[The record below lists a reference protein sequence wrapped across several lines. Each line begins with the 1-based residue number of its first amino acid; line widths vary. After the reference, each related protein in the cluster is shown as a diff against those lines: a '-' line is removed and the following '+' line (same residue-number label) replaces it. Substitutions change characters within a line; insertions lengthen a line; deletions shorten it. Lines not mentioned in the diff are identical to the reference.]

1 MYSTIPTYNS
11 KELNTD
17 TIEILEQIKKQNE
30 EFSTDG
36 SVQLFKNLSNPT
48 NLTNPQIIGTQ
59 RTNVTTTKSPSSSCY
74 KKIVPKL
81 KKRKIYRT
89 KTDIDLIRD
98 ILFNK
103 QNESKNLIKK
113 EEKNIILK
121 KNNIN
126 YFLDE
131 KTSCLTTK
139 GKVKLKPIW
148 EKIKTPKVSLIK
160 QKDIRINITK
170 KVLARNFVDD
180 YKMISQIKYNTD
192 IKREK
197 FERMINIKYSQ
208 LSSINNTEE
217 KISKL
222 KDIILKD
229 YNKNYVLYL
238 RFLNNNLE
246 KENQIS
252 NELLGDSL
260 KIKSEINKLNNKI
273 IKIIERKCTILKWI
287 GFFIQVKEK
296 LKDIPEFYFDILE
309 ENDNYNVYNLGD
321 EIFRNTKFIITDFSH
336 LILKKKNLESQQ
348 IKISETTR
356 EKILKYRYN
365 LIFEEPEEIMD
376 HYTNLQSK
384 WLKEIEQRDNLVKEI
399 DSLKQ
404 KISNFEE
411 SNFIWDE
418 KRLIEK
424 LKLVKNIYHQ
434 LKNQYDLLKS
444 QDRKVIK
451 KICGDELSPKISKIN
466 SPDIYDNIYN
476 AMLNNLNFYTV
487 KTNSNKNRINS
498 SFKGAENLINT
509 NLYNLILDLFSTLNQ
524 NNFIKFDFSNFI
536 KNSNINPIFE
546 IMNYIELAVNFLF
559 QEKYKYLQDPNLKE
573 KYLTIQTNFSKENK
587 RYKILK
593 LIKLRQFKLNKQI
606 KEMNEKGKRK
616 KYLTKRKIDYS
627 LYKKLNMNKPKKIQ
641 EKNEETKKEEKKIMP
656 NLEEFLEDLKY
667 INIQILFKN
676 IFNIY

>member
-103 QNESKNLIKK
+103 QSESKNLIKK

-170 KVLARNFVDD
+170 KVLARNFIDD

-197 FERMINIKYSQ
+197 FERMINIKHSQ

-222 KDIILKD
+222 KNIILKD

-246 KENQIS
+246 KESQIS

-296 LKDIPEFYFDILE
+296 LKNIPEFYFDILE

-321 EIFRNTKFIITDFSH
+321 EIFRKTKFIITDFSH

-466 SPDIYDNIYN
+466 SPDFPDIYDNIYN

-487 KTNSNKNRINS
+487 KTKSNKNRINS

-573 KYLTIQTNFSKENK
+573 KYLTIQANFSKENK

-627 LYKKLNMNKPKKIQ
+627 LYKKLNINKPKKIQ

-656 NLEEFLEDLKY
+656 NLEEFLEDIK
-667 INIQILFKN
+667 
-676 IFNIY
+676 

>member
-11 KELNTD
+11 KDLNTD

-170 KVLARNFVDD
+170 KALARNFIDD

-321 EIFRNTKFIITDFSH
+321 EIFRKTKFIITDFSH
-336 LILKKKNLESQQ
+336 LILKKKNLDSQQ

-384 WLKEIEQRDNLVKEI
+384 WLKEIEQRDNLVKDI

-404 KISNFEE
+404 KISNLEE

-466 SPDIYDNIYN
+466 SPDSPDIYDNIYN

-536 KNSNINPIFE
+536 KNININPIFE

-573 KYLTIQTNFSKENK
+573 KYLTIQANFSKENK

-641 EKNEETKKEEKKIMP
+641 ERNEETKKEEKKAMP
-656 NLEEFLEDLKY
+656 NLEEFLEDLK
-667 INIQILFKN
+667 
-676 IFNIY
+676 

>member
-11 KELNTD
+11 KDLNTD

-197 FERMINIKYSQ
+197 FERMINIKHSQ

-222 KDIILKD
+222 KNIILKD

-246 KENQIS
+246 KESQIS

-336 LILKKKNLESQQ
+336 LILKKKNLDSQQ

-356 EKILKYRYN
+356 EKLLKYRYN

-451 KICGDELSPKISKIN
+451 KICGDELTPKISKIN
-466 SPDIYDNIYN
+466 SPDSPDIYDNIYN

-546 IMNYIELAVNFLF
+546 IMNYIELAANFLF

-573 KYLTIQTNFSKENK
+573 KYLTIQANFSKENK

-627 LYKKLNMNKPKKIQ
+627 LYKKLNINKPKKIQ
-641 EKNEETKKEEKKIMP
+641 ERNEETKKEEKKAMP
-656 NLEEFLEDLKY
+656 NLEEFLEDLK
-667 INIQILFKN
+667 
-676 IFNIY
+676 

>member
-11 KELNTD
+11 KDLNTD

-170 KVLARNFVDD
+170 KALARNFIDD

-197 FERMINIKYSQ
+197 FERMINIKHSQ

-222 KDIILKD
+222 KDIISKD

-238 RFLNNNLE
+238 RFLNTNLE
-246 KENQIS
+246 KESQIS

-260 KIKSEINKLNNKI
+260 KIKSEINKLNNNI

-321 EIFRNTKFIITDFSH
+321 EIFRKTKFIITDFSH

-466 SPDIYDNIYN
+466 SLNSPDIYDNIYN

-573 KYLTIQTNFSKENK
+573 KYLTIQANFSKENK

-641 EKNEETKKEEKKIMP
+641 ERNEETKKEEKKAMP
-656 NLEEFLEDLKY
+656 NLEEFLEDLK
-667 INIQILFKN
+667 
-676 IFNIY
+676 

>member
-170 KVLARNFVDD
+170 KALARNFIDD

-321 EIFRNTKFIITDFSH
+321 EIFRKTKFIITDFSH

-466 SPDIYDNIYN
+466 SPDFPDIYDNIYN

-546 IMNYIELAVNFLF
+546 IMNYIELAANFLF

-573 KYLTIQTNFSKENK
+573 KYLTIQANFSKENK

-627 LYKKLNMNKPKKIQ
+627 LYKKLNINKPKKIQ

-656 NLEEFLEDLKY
+656 NLEEFLEDIK
-667 INIQILFKN
+667 
-676 IFNIY
+676 

>member
-170 KVLARNFVDD
+170 KALARNFIDD

-197 FERMINIKYSQ
+197 FERMINIKHSQ

-222 KDIILKD
+222 KNIILKD

-246 KENQIS
+246 KESQIS

-296 LKDIPEFYFDILE
+296 LKNIPEFYFDILE

-321 EIFRNTKFIITDFSH
+321 EIFRKTKFIITDFSH

-365 LIFEEPEEIMD
+365 LIFEEQEEIME

-404 KISNFEE
+404 KNSNFEE

-466 SPDIYDNIYN
+466 SPDFPDIYDNIYN

-573 KYLTIQTNFSKENK
+573 KYLTIQANFSKENK

-627 LYKKLNMNKPKKIQ
+627 LYKKLNINKPKKIQ

-656 NLEEFLEDLKY
+656 NLEEFLEDIK
-667 INIQILFKN
+667 
-676 IFNIY
+676 

>member
-170 KVLARNFVDD
+170 KALARNFIDD

-197 FERMINIKYSQ
+197 FERMINIKHSQ

-222 KDIILKD
+222 KNIILKD

-246 KENQIS
+246 KESQIS

-296 LKDIPEFYFDILE
+296 LKNIPEFYFDILE

-321 EIFRNTKFIITDFSH
+321 EIFRKTKFIITDFSH

-404 KISNFEE
+404 KMSNFEE
-411 SNFIWDE
+411 SNFVWDE

-466 SPDIYDNIYN
+466 SLNSPDIYDNIYN

-487 KTNSNKNRINS
+487 KTKSNKNRINS

-524 NNFIKFDFSNFI
+524 NNLIKFDFSNFI

-573 KYLTIQTNFSKENK
+573 KYLTIQANFSKENK

-627 LYKKLNMNKPKKIQ
+627 LYKKLNINKPKKIQ

-656 NLEEFLEDLKY
+656 NLEEFLEDIK
-667 INIQILFKN
+667 
-676 IFNIY
+676 

>member
-238 RFLNNNLE
+238 RFLNTNLE
-246 KENQIS
+246 KESQIS

-321 EIFRNTKFIITDFSH
+321 EIFRKTKFIITDFSH

-384 WLKEIEQRDNLVKEI
+384 WLKEIEQRDNLIKEI

-404 KISNFEE
+404 KINNLEE

-536 KNSNINPIFE
+536 KNININPIFE

-641 EKNEETKKEEKKIMP
+641 ERNEETKKEEKKAMP
-656 NLEEFLEDLKY
+656 NLEEFLEDLK
-667 INIQILFKN
+667 
-676 IFNIY
+676 

>member
-126 YFLDE
+126 DFLDE

-246 KENQIS
+246 KESQIS

-273 IKIIERKCTILKWI
+273 IKIIDRKCTILKWI

-321 EIFRNTKFIITDFSH
+321 EIFRKTKFIITDFSH
-336 LILKKKNLESQQ
+336 LILKKKNLDSQQ

-466 SPDIYDNIYN
+466 SPDSPDIYDNIYN

-487 KTNSNKNRINS
+487 KTKSNKNRINS

-536 KNSNINPIFE
+536 KNININPIFE

-573 KYLTIQTNFSKENK
+573 KYLTIQANFSKENK

-593 LIKLRQFKLNKQI
+593 LIKLRQLKLNKQI

-641 EKNEETKKEEKKIMP
+641 ERNEETKKEEKKAMP
-656 NLEEFLEDLKY
+656 NLEEFLEDLK
-667 INIQILFKN
+667 
-676 IFNIY
+676 

>member
-246 KENQIS
+246 KESQIS

-296 LKDIPEFYFDILE
+296 LKNIPEFYFDILE

-321 EIFRNTKFIITDFSH
+321 EIFRKTKFIITDFSH
-336 LILKKKNLESQQ
+336 LILKKKNLDSQQ

-536 KNSNINPIFE
+536 KNININPIFE

-641 EKNEETKKEEKKIMP
+641 ERNEETKKEEKKIMP
-656 NLEEFLEDLKY
+656 NLEEFLEDIK
-667 INIQILFKN
+667 
-676 IFNIY
+676 

>member
-222 KDIILKD
+222 KDIISKD

-466 SPDIYDNIYN
+466 SPDSPDIYDNIYN

-573 KYLTIQTNFSKENK
+573 KYLTIQANFSKENK

-656 NLEEFLEDLKY
+656 NLEEFLEDLK
-667 INIQILFKN
+667 
-676 IFNIY
+676 

>member
-11 KELNTD
+11 KDLNTD

-113 EEKNIILK
+113 EENNIILK

-126 YFLDE
+126 DFLDE

-170 KVLARNFVDD
+170 KALARNFIDD

-197 FERMINIKYSQ
+197 FERMINIKHSQ

-222 KDIILKD
+222 KNIILKD

-246 KENQIS
+246 KESQIS

-296 LKDIPEFYFDILE
+296 LKNIPEFYFDILE

-321 EIFRNTKFIITDFSH
+321 EIFRKTKFIITDFSH

-466 SPDIYDNIYN
+466 SPDFPDIYDNIYN

-487 KTNSNKNRINS
+487 KTKSNKNRINS

-573 KYLTIQTNFSKENK
+573 KYLTIQANFSKENK

-641 EKNEETKKEEKKIMP
+641 ERNEETKKEEKKAMP
-656 NLEEFLEDLKY
+656 NLEEFLEDLK
-667 INIQILFKN
+667 
-676 IFNIY
+676 

>member
-11 KELNTD
+11 KDLNTD

-170 KVLARNFVDD
+170 KALARNFIDD

-246 KENQIS
+246 KESQIS

-296 LKDIPEFYFDILE
+296 LKNIPEFYFDILE

-321 EIFRNTKFIITDFSH
+321 EIFRKTKFIITDFSH

-466 SPDIYDNIYN
+466 SLNSPDIYDNIYN

-536 KNSNINPIFE
+536 KNININPIFE

-573 KYLTIQTNFSKENK
+573 KYLTIQANFSKENK

-641 EKNEETKKEEKKIMP
+641 EKNEVTKKEEKKIMP
-656 NLEEFLEDLKY
+656 NLEEFLEDIK
-667 INIQILFKN
+667 
-676 IFNIY
+676 

>member
-170 KVLARNFVDD
+170 RVLARNFIDD

-222 KDIILKD
+222 KNIILKD

-246 KENQIS
+246 KESQIS

-336 LILKKKNLESQQ
+336 LILKKKNLDSQQ

-356 EKILKYRYN
+356 EKLLKYRYN

-451 KICGDELSPKISKIN
+451 KICGDELSPKISKINSLN

-573 KYLTIQTNFSKENK
+573 KYLTIQANFSKENK

-627 LYKKLNMNKPKKIQ
+627 LYKKLNINKPKKIQ
-641 EKNEETKKEEKKIMP
+641 ERNEETKKEEKKAMP
-656 NLEEFLEDLKY
+656 NLEEFLEDLK
-667 INIQILFKN
+667 
-676 IFNIY
+676 

>member
-246 KENQIS
+246 KESQIS

-296 LKDIPEFYFDILE
+296 LKNIPEFYFDILE

-321 EIFRNTKFIITDFSH
+321 EIFRKTKFIITDFSH

-356 EKILKYRYN
+356 EKLLKYRYN

-466 SPDIYDNIYN
+466 SPDSPDIYDNIYN

-573 KYLTIQTNFSKENK
+573 KYLTIQANFSKENK

-627 LYKKLNMNKPKKIQ
+627 LYKKLNINKPKKIQ
-641 EKNEETKKEEKKIMP
+641 ERNEETKKEEKKIMP
-656 NLEEFLEDLKY
+656 NLEAFLEDLK
-667 INIQILFKN
+667 
-676 IFNIY
+676 

>member
-11 KELNTD
+11 KDLNTD

-170 KVLARNFVDD
+170 KALARNFIDD

-197 FERMINIKYSQ
+197 FERMINIKHSQ

-222 KDIILKD
+222 KNIILKD

-246 KENQIS
+246 KESQIS

-296 LKDIPEFYFDILE
+296 LKNIPEFYFDILE

-321 EIFRNTKFIITDFSH
+321 EIFRKTKFIITDFSH

-466 SPDIYDNIYN
+466 SPDFPDIYDNIYN

-487 KTNSNKNRINS
+487 KTKSNKNRINS

-573 KYLTIQTNFSKENK
+573 KYLTIQANFSKENK

-627 LYKKLNMNKPKKIQ
+627 LYKKLNINKPKKIQ

-656 NLEEFLEDLKY
+656 NLEEFLEDIK
-667 INIQILFKN
+667 
-676 IFNIY
+676 

>member
-11 KELNTD
+11 KDLNTD

-103 QNESKNLIKK
+103 QSESKNLIKK

-170 KVLARNFVDD
+170 KALARNFIDD

-197 FERMINIKYSQ
+197 FERMINIKHSQ

-222 KDIILKD
+222 KNIILKD

-246 KENQIS
+246 KESQIS

-296 LKDIPEFYFDILE
+296 LKNIPEFYFDILE

-321 EIFRNTKFIITDFSH
+321 EIFRKTKFIITDFSH

-466 SPDIYDNIYN
+466 SPDFPDIYDNIYN

-487 KTNSNKNRINS
+487 KTKSNKNRINS

-573 KYLTIQTNFSKENK
+573 KYLTIQANFSKENK

-627 LYKKLNMNKPKKIQ
+627 LYKKLNINKPKKIQ

-656 NLEEFLEDLKY
+656 NLEEFLEDIK
-667 INIQILFKN
+667 
-676 IFNIY
+676 

>member
-170 KVLARNFVDD
+170 KALARNFIDD

-197 FERMINIKYSQ
+197 FERMINIKHSQ

-246 KENQIS
+246 KESQIS

-296 LKDIPEFYFDILE
+296 LKNIPEFYFDILE

-321 EIFRNTKFIITDFSH
+321 EIFRKTKFIITDFSH

-466 SPDIYDNIYN
+466 SPDFPDIYDNIYN

-487 KTNSNKNRINS
+487 KTKSNKNRINS

-536 KNSNINPIFE
+536 KNININPIFE

-573 KYLTIQTNFSKENK
+573 KYLTIQANFSKENK

-606 KEMNEKGKRK
+606 KEMKEKGKRK

-641 EKNEETKKEEKKIMP
+641 ERNEETKKEEKK
-656 NLEEFLEDLKY
+656 NY
-667 INIQILFKN
+667 A
-676 IFNIY
+676 

>member
-11 KELNTD
+11 KDLNTD

-170 KVLARNFVDD
+170 KALARNFIDD

-197 FERMINIKYSQ
+197 FERMINIKHSQ

-222 KDIILKD
+222 KNIILKD

-246 KENQIS
+246 KESQIS

-321 EIFRNTKFIITDFSH
+321 EIFRKTKFIITDFSH

-384 WLKEIEQRDNLVKEI
+384 WLKEIEQRDNSVKEI

-451 KICGDELSPKISKIN
+451 KICGDELTPKISKIN
-466 SPDIYDNIYN
+466 SPDSPDIYDNIYN

-487 KTNSNKNRINS
+487 KTKSNKNRINS

-573 KYLTIQTNFSKENK
+573 KYLTIQANFSKENK

-627 LYKKLNMNKPKKIQ
+627 LYKKLNINKPKKIQ

-656 NLEEFLEDLKY
+656 NLEEFLEDIK
-667 INIQILFKN
+667 
-676 IFNIY
+676 

>member
-11 KELNTD
+11 KDLNTD

-170 KVLARNFVDD
+170 KALARNFIDD

-197 FERMINIKYSQ
+197 FERMINIKHSQ

-246 KENQIS
+246 KESQIS

-296 LKDIPEFYFDILE
+296 LKNIPEFYFDILE

-321 EIFRNTKFIITDFSH
+321 EIFRKTKFIITDFSH

-466 SPDIYDNIYN
+466 SPDFPDIYDNIYN

-487 KTNSNKNRINS
+487 KTKSNKNRINS

-573 KYLTIQTNFSKENK
+573 KYLTIQANFSKENK

-641 EKNEETKKEEKKIMP
+641 ERNEETKKEEKKAMP
-656 NLEEFLEDLKY
+656 NLEEFLEDLK
-667 INIQILFKN
+667 
-676 IFNIY
+676 

>member
-126 YFLDE
+126 DFLDE

-170 KVLARNFVDD
+170 KALARNFIDD

-197 FERMINIKYSQ
+197 FERMINIKHSQ

-222 KDIILKD
+222 KNIILKD

-246 KENQIS
+246 KESQIS

-296 LKDIPEFYFDILE
+296 LKNIPEFYFDILE

-321 EIFRNTKFIITDFSH
+321 EIFRKTKFIITDFSH
-336 LILKKKNLESQQ
+336 LILKKKNLDSQQ

-356 EKILKYRYN
+356 EKLLKYRYN

-466 SPDIYDNIYN
+466 SPDSPDIYDNIYN

-487 KTNSNKNRINS
+487 KTKSNKNRINS

-573 KYLTIQTNFSKENK
+573 KYLTIQANFSKENK

-641 EKNEETKKEEKKIMP
+641 EKNEVTKKEEKKIMP
-656 NLEEFLEDLKY
+656 NLEEFLEDIK
-667 INIQILFKN
+667 
-676 IFNIY
+676 

>member
-11 KELNTD
+11 KDLNTD

-170 KVLARNFVDD
+170 KALARNFVDD

-222 KDIILKD
+222 KNIILKD

-246 KENQIS
+246 KESQIS

-321 EIFRNTKFIITDFSH
+321 EIFRKTKFIITDFSH

-384 WLKEIEQRDNLVKEI
+384 WLKEIEQRDNLIKEI

-404 KISNFEE
+404 KMNNLEE

-466 SPDIYDNIYN
+466 SLNSPDIYDNIYN

-487 KTNSNKNRINS
+487 KTKSNKNRINS

-536 KNSNINPIFE
+536 KNININPIFE

-573 KYLTIQTNFSKENK
+573 KYLTIQANFSKENK

-641 EKNEETKKEEKKIMP
+641 EKNEVTKKEEKKIMP
-656 NLEEFLEDLKY
+656 NLEEFLEDIK
-667 INIQILFKN
+667 
-676 IFNIY
+676 

>member
-11 KELNTD
+11 KDLNTD

-170 KVLARNFVDD
+170 KALARNFIDD

-197 FERMINIKYSQ
+197 FERMINIKHSQ

-222 KDIILKD
+222 KNIILKD

-246 KENQIS
+246 KESQIS

-296 LKDIPEFYFDILE
+296 LKNIPEFYFDILE

-321 EIFRNTKFIITDFSH
+321 EIFRKTKFIITDFSH

-466 SPDIYDNIYN
+466 SPDFPDIYDNIYN

-487 KTNSNKNRINS
+487 KTKSNKNRINS

-573 KYLTIQTNFSKENK
+573 KYLTIQANFSKENK

-641 EKNEETKKEEKKIMP
+641 ERNEETKKEEKKIMP
-656 NLEEFLEDLKY
+656 NLEAFLEDLK
-667 INIQILFKN
+667 
-676 IFNIY
+676 

>member
-126 YFLDE
+126 DFLDE

-170 KVLARNFVDD
+170 KALARNFIDD

-197 FERMINIKYSQ
+197 FERMINIKHSQ

-246 KENQIS
+246 KESQIS

-321 EIFRNTKFIITDFSH
+321 EIFRKTKFIITDFSH

-399 DSLKQ
+399 DLLKQ

-451 KICGDELSPKISKIN
+451 KICGDELTPKISKIN
-466 SPDIYDNIYN
+466 SPDSPDIYDNIYN

-573 KYLTIQTNFSKENK
+573 KYLTIQANFSKENK

-627 LYKKLNMNKPKKIQ
+627 LYKKLNINKPKKIQ

-656 NLEEFLEDLKY
+656 NLEAFLEDLK
-667 INIQILFKN
+667 
-676 IFNIY
+676 

>member
-11 KELNTD
+11 KDLNTD

-170 KVLARNFVDD
+170 KALARNFIDD

-197 FERMINIKYSQ
+197 FERMINIKHSQ

-222 KDIILKD
+222 KNIILKD

-246 KENQIS
+246 KESQIS

-296 LKDIPEFYFDILE
+296 LKNIPEFYFDILE

-321 EIFRNTKFIITDFSH
+321 EIFRKTKFIITDFSH

-466 SPDIYDNIYN
+466 SPDFPDIYDNIYN

-487 KTNSNKNRINS
+487 KTKSNKNRINS

-546 IMNYIELAVNFLF
+546 IMNYIELAANFLF

-573 KYLTIQTNFSKENK
+573 KYLTIQANFSKENK

-656 NLEEFLEDLKY
+656 NLEEFLEDIK
-667 INIQILFKN
+667 
-676 IFNIY
+676 

>member
-126 YFLDE
+126 DFLDE

-222 KDIILKD
+222 KDIISKD

-246 KENQIS
+246 KESQIS

-273 IKIIERKCTILKWI
+273 IKIIDRKCTILKWI

-321 EIFRNTKFIITDFSH
+321 EIFRKTKFIITDFSH

-466 SPDIYDNIYN
+466 SPDSPDIYDNIYN

-536 KNSNINPIFE
+536 KNININPIFE

-573 KYLTIQTNFSKENK
+573 KYLTIQANFSKENK

-641 EKNEETKKEEKKIMP
+641 ERNEETKKEEKKIMP
-656 NLEEFLEDLKY
+656 NLEEFLEDLK
-667 INIQILFKN
+667 
-676 IFNIY
+676 

>member
-11 KELNTD
+11 KDLNTD

-98 ILFNK
+98 ILFKK
-103 QNESKNLIKK
+103 QSESKNLIKK

-197 FERMINIKYSQ
+197 FERMINIKHSQ

-246 KENQIS
+246 KESQIS

-321 EIFRNTKFIITDFSH
+321 EIFRKTKFIITDFSH

-466 SPDIYDNIYN
+466 SPDFPDIYDNIYN

-487 KTNSNKNRINS
+487 KTKSNKNRINS

-573 KYLTIQTNFSKENK
+573 KYLTIQANFSKENK

-627 LYKKLNMNKPKKIQ
+627 LYKKLNINKPKKIQ

-656 NLEEFLEDLKY
+656 NLEEFLEDIK
-667 INIQILFKN
+667 
-676 IFNIY
+676 

>member
-11 KELNTD
+11 KDLNTD

-126 YFLDE
+126 DFLDE

-170 KVLARNFVDD
+170 KALARNFVDD

-197 FERMINIKYSQ
+197 FERMINIKHSQ

-246 KENQIS
+246 KESQIS

-321 EIFRNTKFIITDFSH
+321 EIFRKTKFIITDFSH
-336 LILKKKNLESQQ
+336 LILKKKNLDSQQ
-348 IKISETTR
+348 IKISETIR

-384 WLKEIEQRDNLVKEI
+384 WLKEIEQRDNLIKEI

-411 SNFIWDE
+411 SNFVWDE

-466 SPDIYDNIYN
+466 SLNSPDIYDNIYN

-487 KTNSNKNRINS
+487 KTKSNKNRINS

-573 KYLTIQTNFSKENK
+573 KYLTIQANFSKENK

-641 EKNEETKKEEKKIMP
+641 ERNEETKKEEKKAMP
-656 NLEEFLEDLKY
+656 NLEEFLEDIK
-667 INIQILFKN
+667 
-676 IFNIY
+676 

>member
-11 KELNTD
+11 KDLNTD

-126 YFLDE
+126 DFLDE

-197 FERMINIKYSQ
+197 FERMINIKHSQ

-222 KDIILKD
+222 KNIILKD

-246 KENQIS
+246 KESQIS

-296 LKDIPEFYFDILE
+296 LKNIPEFYFDILE

-321 EIFRNTKFIITDFSH
+321 EIFRKTKFIITDFSH

-466 SPDIYDNIYN
+466 SPDFPDIYDNIYN

-573 KYLTIQTNFSKENK
+573 KYLTIQANFSKENK

-627 LYKKLNMNKPKKIQ
+627 LYKKLNINKPKKIQ

-656 NLEEFLEDLKY
+656 NLEEFLEDIK
-667 INIQILFKN
+667 
-676 IFNIY
+676 

>member
-98 ILFNK
+98 ILFKK
-103 QNESKNLIKK
+103 QSESKNLIKK

-170 KVLARNFVDD
+170 KALARNFIDD

-246 KENQIS
+246 KESQIS

-296 LKDIPEFYFDILE
+296 LKNIPEFYFDILE

-321 EIFRNTKFIITDFSH
+321 EIFRKTKFIITDFSH

-466 SPDIYDNIYN
+466 SPDFPDIYDNIYN

-487 KTNSNKNRINS
+487 KTKSNKNRINS

-573 KYLTIQTNFSKENK
+573 KYLTIQANFSKENK

-627 LYKKLNMNKPKKIQ
+627 LYKKLNINKPKKIQ

-656 NLEEFLEDLKY
+656 NLEEFLEDIK
-667 INIQILFKN
+667 
-676 IFNIY
+676 

>member
-11 KELNTD
+11 KDLNTD

-170 KVLARNFVDD
+170 KALARNFIDD

-321 EIFRNTKFIITDFSH
+321 EIFRKTKFIITDFSH
-336 LILKKKNLESQQ
+336 LILKKKNLDSQQ

-384 WLKEIEQRDNLVKEI
+384 WLKEIEQRDNLVKDI

-404 KISNFEE
+404 KISNLEE

-466 SPDIYDNIYN
+466 SPDSPDIYDNIYN

-536 KNSNINPIFE
+536 KNININPIFE

-573 KYLTIQTNFSKENK
+573 KYLTIQANFSKENK

-641 EKNEETKKEEKKIMP
+641 ERNEETKKEEKKIMP
-656 NLEEFLEDLKY
+656 NLEAFLEDLK
-667 INIQILFKN
+667 
-676 IFNIY
+676 

>member
-113 EEKNIILK
+113 EEKNIIFK

-170 KVLARNFVDD
+170 KALARNFVDD

-222 KDIILKD
+222 KDIISKD
-229 YNKNYVLYL
+229 YNKNYVLYI

-246 KENQIS
+246 KESQIS

-356 EKILKYRYN
+356 EKLLKYRYN

-451 KICGDELSPKISKIN
+451 KFCGDELSPKISKIN
-466 SPDIYDNIYN
+466 SPDSPDIYDNIYN

-546 IMNYIELAVNFLF
+546 IMNYIELAANFLF

-573 KYLTIQTNFSKENK
+573 KYLTIQANFSKENK

-656 NLEEFLEDLKY
+656 NLEAFLEDLK
-667 INIQILFKN
+667 
-676 IFNIY
+676 

>member
-11 KELNTD
+11 KDLNTD

-170 KVLARNFVDD
+170 KALARNFIDD

-197 FERMINIKYSQ
+197 FERMINIKHSQ

-222 KDIILKD
+222 KNIILKD

-246 KENQIS
+246 KESQIS

-296 LKDIPEFYFDILE
+296 LKNIPEFYFDILE

-321 EIFRNTKFIITDFSH
+321 EIFRKTKFIITDFSH

-466 SPDIYDNIYN
+466 SPDFPDIYDNIYN

-487 KTNSNKNRINS
+487 KTKSNKNRINS

-536 KNSNINPIFE
+536 KNININPIFE
-546 IMNYIELAVNFLF
+546 IMNYIELAANFLF

-573 KYLTIQTNFSKENK
+573 KYLTIQANFSKENK

-641 EKNEETKKEEKKIMP
+641 EKNEVTKKEEKKIMP
-656 NLEEFLEDLKY
+656 NLEEFLEDIK
-667 INIQILFKN
+667 
-676 IFNIY
+676 

>member
-11 KELNTD
+11 KDLNTD

-170 KVLARNFVDD
+170 KALARNFIDD

-197 FERMINIKYSQ
+197 FERMINIKHSQ

-222 KDIILKD
+222 KNIILKD

-246 KENQIS
+246 KESQIS

-296 LKDIPEFYFDILE
+296 LKNIPEFYFDILE

-321 EIFRNTKFIITDFSH
+321 EIFRKTKFIITDFSH
-336 LILKKKNLESQQ
+336 LILKKKNLESQV

-434 LKNQYDLLKS
+434 LKNQYDLLKN

-466 SPDIYDNIYN
+466 SPDFPDIYDNIYN

-487 KTNSNKNRINS
+487 KTKSNKNRINS

-573 KYLTIQTNFSKENK
+573 KYLTIQANFSKENK

-627 LYKKLNMNKPKKIQ
+627 LYKKLNINKPKKIQ

-656 NLEEFLEDLKY
+656 NLEEFLEDIK
-667 INIQILFKN
+667 
-676 IFNIY
+676 

>member
-11 KELNTD
+11 KDLNTD

-197 FERMINIKYSQ
+197 FERMINIKHSQ

-222 KDIILKD
+222 KNIILKD

-246 KENQIS
+246 KESQIS

-321 EIFRNTKFIITDFSH
+321 EIFRKTKFIITDFSH

-384 WLKEIEQRDNLVKEI
+384 WLKEIEQRDNLIKEI

-466 SPDIYDNIYN
+466 SPDSPDIYDNIYN

-536 KNSNINPIFE
+536 KNININPIFE

-573 KYLTIQTNFSKENK
+573 KYLTIQANFSKENK

-627 LYKKLNMNKPKKIQ
+627 LYKKLNMNKPKKIR

-656 NLEEFLEDLKY
+656 NLEAFLEDLK
-667 INIQILFKN
+667 
-676 IFNIY
+676 

>member
-1 MYSTIPTYNS
+1 
-11 KELNTD
+11 
-17 TIEILEQIKKQNE
+17 
-30 EFSTDG
+30 
-36 SVQLFKNLSNPT
+36 
-48 NLTNPQIIGTQ
+48 
-59 RTNVTTTKSPSSSCY
+59 
-74 KKIVPKL
+74 
-81 KKRKIYRT
+81 
-89 KTDIDLIRD
+89 
-98 ILFNK
+98 
-103 QNESKNLIKK
+103 
-113 EEKNIILK
+113 
-121 KNNIN
+121 
-126 YFLDE
+126 
-131 KTSCLTTK
+131 
-139 GKVKLKPIW
+139 
-148 EKIKTPKVSLIK
+148 
-160 QKDIRINITK
+160 
-170 KVLARNFVDD
+170 
-180 YKMISQIKYNTD
+180 
-192 IKREK
+192 
-197 FERMINIKYSQ
+197 
-208 LSSINNTEE
+208 
-217 KISKL
+217 
-222 KDIILKD
+222 
-229 YNKNYVLYL
+229 
-238 RFLNNNLE
+238 
-246 KENQIS
+246 
-252 NELLGDSL
+252 
-260 KIKSEINKLNNKI
+260 
-273 IKIIERKCTILKWI
+273 
-287 GFFIQVKEK
+287 
-296 LKDIPEFYFDILE
+296 
-309 ENDNYNVYNLGD
+309 
-321 EIFRNTKFIITDFSH
+321 
-336 LILKKKNLESQQ
+336 
-348 IKISETTR
+348 
-356 EKILKYRYN
+356 
-365 LIFEEPEEIMD
+365 MD

-451 KICGDELSPKISKIN
+451 KICGDELTPKISKIN
-466 SPDIYDNIYN
+466 SPDSPDIYDNIYN

-536 KNSNINPIFE
+536 KNININPIFE

-573 KYLTIQTNFSKENK
+573 KYLTIQANFSKENK

-627 LYKKLNMNKPKKIQ
+627 LYKKLNMNKPNKIQ

-656 NLEEFLEDLKY
+656 NLEAFLEDLK
-667 INIQILFKN
+667 
-676 IFNIY
+676 

>member
-11 KELNTD
+11 KDLNTD

-170 KVLARNFVDD
+170 KALARNFIDD

-197 FERMINIKYSQ
+197 FERMINIKHSQ

-222 KDIILKD
+222 KNIILKD

-246 KENQIS
+246 KESQIS

-296 LKDIPEFYFDILE
+296 LKNIPEFYFDILE

-321 EIFRNTKFIITDFSH
+321 EIFRKTKFIITDFSH

-466 SPDIYDNIYN
+466 SPDFPDIYDNIYN

-487 KTNSNKNRINS
+487 KTKSNKNRINS

-573 KYLTIQTNFSKENK
+573 KYLTIQANFSKENK

-641 EKNEETKKEEKKIMP
+641 ERNEETKKEEKKIMP
-656 NLEEFLEDLKY
+656 NLEEFLEDIK
-667 INIQILFKN
+667 
-676 IFNIY
+676 

>member
-11 KELNTD
+11 KDLNTD

-170 KVLARNFVDD
+170 KVLARNFIDD

-197 FERMINIKYSQ
+197 FERMINIKHSQ

-222 KDIILKD
+222 KNIILKD

-246 KENQIS
+246 KESQIS

-296 LKDIPEFYFDILE
+296 LKNIPEFYFDILE

-321 EIFRNTKFIITDFSH
+321 EIFRKTKFIITDFSH

-466 SPDIYDNIYN
+466 SPDFPDIYDNIYN

-487 KTNSNKNRINS
+487 KTKSNKNRINS

-573 KYLTIQTNFSKENK
+573 KYLTIQANFSKENK

-627 LYKKLNMNKPKKIQ
+627 LYKKLNINKPKKIQ

-656 NLEEFLEDLKY
+656 NLEEFLEDIK
-667 INIQILFKN
+667 
-676 IFNIY
+676 